1 LAVCVHRG
9 VDCCGARCRD
19 RPDFYGEK
27 NHKKLAEEGRRSG
40 KRVIAMHPDGESV
53 VVSPNGVGGL

>member
-1 LAVCVHRG
+1 MAVCVHRG

-53 VVSPNGVGGL
+53 VV